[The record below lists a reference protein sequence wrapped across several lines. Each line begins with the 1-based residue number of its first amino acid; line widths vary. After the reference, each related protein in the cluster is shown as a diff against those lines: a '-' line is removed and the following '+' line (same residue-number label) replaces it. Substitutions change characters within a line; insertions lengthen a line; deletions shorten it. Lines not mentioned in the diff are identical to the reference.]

1 MRARSEREYDS
12 ALLRLGKLY
21 KCALV
26 LTSSKERKLIW
37 QLSAIFAIL
46 KHRNMAVGFTKKTVK
61 DIDLKHKRVLLRAD
75 YNVPVKDGKISDDYR
90 IKQSVETIK
99 YIWEQYESSI
109 VIISHLGRPDG
120 KPAPEFSL
128 KPVAKRLEELLGKPV
143 EFAADTIGPKAK
155 AACEGLKPGQILLL
169 ENVRFDGR
177 EEKNSKDYAKE
188 LVETTKAEVF
198 VQDGFG
204 VVHRAHATTEAI
216 THLLP
221 SVAGLL
227 LAREV
232 ETIEKAVKDPARPLV
247 SVVGGA
253 KISDKIEVLNKLIE
267 ISEVVAVVGAM
278 ANIFLIA
285 EKFKVGKSLADRE
298 ELGIAK
304 DILVHVRREEKRRN
318 FNFLLPIDVVV
329 SKKMDGTAATRLVD
343 LAANNLA
350 DIQAYPKL
358 PKRSAYTVG
367 EDEIILD
374 VGPISAAMIAGT
386 IKLSNTVIWNGP
398 CGVTETKGIA
408 GAHDPFAH
416 ATHTIMDAMIGTSN
430 QHINK
435 PFSLVGGGD
444 TVSYVEKQGMTEDFS
459 HVSTGGGASLEL
471 IAGHKLPGV
480 EALQDKN

>member
-1 MRARSEREYDS
+1 
-12 ALLRLGKLY
+12 
-21 KCALV
+21 
-26 LTSSKERKLIW
+26 
-37 QLSAIFAIL
+37 
-46 KHRNMAVGFTKKTVK
+46 MAFDKKTVK

-75 YNVPVKDGKISDDYR
+75 YNVPVKDDKISDDYR

-128 KPVAKRLEELLGKPV
+128 KPVAKCLEELLGKKV
-143 EFAADTIGPKAK
+143 GFAGDTIGPEAK
-155 AACEGLKPGQILLL
+155 AACGQLKPGQILLL
-169 ENVRFDGR
+169 ENVRFDPR
-177 EEKNSKDYAKE
+177 EEENSKDYAE
-188 LVETTKAEVF
+188 AIVETTKAEVF

-204 VVHRAHATTEAI
+204 VVHRAHATTDAI

-227 LAREV
+227 LVKEV

-267 ISEVVAVVGAM
+267 ISDMVAIVGAM
-278 ANIFLIA
+278 ANNFLLA
-285 EKFKVGKSLADRE
+285 EKFKVGKSLIERE
-298 ELGIAK
+298 ALATAK
-304 DILVHVRREEKRRN
+304 DVLEHVRREEKKRN
-318 FNFLLPIDVVV
+318 FNFLLPVDVVV
-329 SKKMDGTAATRLVD
+329 SKKIDGTAATRVVD
-343 LAANNLA
+343 LSANNLA
-350 DIQAYPKL
+350 DIQAYPKA
-358 PKRSAYTVG
+358 PAPASYNVAS
-367 EDEIILD
+367 DELILD
-374 VGPISAAMIAGT
+374 IGPMSAFMIAGA
-386 IKLSNTVIWNGP
+386 IKLSNTVIWNGT
-398 CGVTETKGIA
+398 CGVAETKGIA

-416 ATHTIMDAMIGTSN
+416 ATHVIMDAMISGSN
-430 QHINK
+430 LHANK

-444 TVSYVEKQGMTEDFS
+444 TVSYVEHQGMTEDFS

>member
-1 MRARSEREYDS
+1 
-12 ALLRLGKLY
+12 
-21 KCALV
+21 
-26 LTSSKERKLIW
+26 
-37 QLSAIFAIL
+37 
-46 KHRNMAVGFTKKTVK
+46 MAVGFNKKTVK
-61 DIDLKHKRVLLRAD
+61 DIDLKHKRVLVRAD

-120 KPAPEFSL
+120 KPSPEFSL
-128 KPVAKRLEELLGKPV
+128 KPVAKRLEELLDKKV
-143 EFAADTIGPKAK
+143 EFAGDTVGPEAK
-155 AACEGLKPGQILLL
+155 AACEKLKPGQILLL
-169 ENVRFDGR
+169 ENVRFDSR
-177 EEKNSKDYAKE
+177 EEENSKEYAKE
-188 LVETTKAEVF
+188 LVETAKADVF

-204 VVHRAHATTEAI
+204 VVHRAHASTEAI

-227 LAREV
+227 LAKEV

-267 ISEVVAVVGAM
+267 ISEAVAVVGAM
-278 ANIFLIA
+278 ANVFLLA
-285 EKFKVGKSLADRE
+285 EKYKVGKSLVERE
-298 ELGIAK
+298 ELGTAK
-304 DILVHVRREEKRRN
+304 TILAHVRREEKKRN
-318 FNFLLPIDVVV
+318 LNFILPIDAVV
-329 SKKMDGTAATRLVD
+329 SKKTDGTAATRVVD
-343 LAANNLA
+343 LSANNLA
-350 DIQAYPKL
+350 DIQAYPRL
-358 PKRSAYTVG
+358 PKPPAYTVAA
-367 EDEIILD
+367 DELILD
-374 VGPISAAMIAGT
+374 IGPMSAAMIAGA
-386 IKLSNTVIWNGP
+386 IKLSSTVIWNGT
-398 CGVTETKGIA
+398 CGVAETRGIA

-416 ATHTIMDAMIGTSN
+416 ATHVIMEAMVGDTN
-430 QHINK
+430 RHANR

-444 TVSYVEKQGMTEDFS
+444 TVSYVEQQGMTDDFS

>member
-1 MRARSEREYDS
+1 
-12 ALLRLGKLY
+12 
-21 KCALV
+21 
-26 LTSSKERKLIW
+26 
-37 QLSAIFAIL
+37 
-46 KHRNMAVGFTKKTVK
+46 MAEVGFNKKTVK

-109 VIISHLGRPDG
+109 VIVSHLGRPDG
-120 KPAPEFSL
+120 KPSPEFSL

-143 EFAADTIGPKAK
+143 SFAGDTVGPEAK
-155 AACEGLKPGQILLL
+155 AACGQLKPGQILLL
-169 ENVRFDGR
+169 ENVRFDAR
-177 EEKNSKDYAKE
+177 EEKNSKEFAKE
-188 LVETTKAEVF
+188 LAETAKAEVF

-204 VVHRAHATTEAI
+204 VVHRAHASTEAI

-227 LAREV
+227 LAKEV
-232 ETIEKAVKDPARPLV
+232 ETIEKSVKDPERPLV

-278 ANIFLIA
+278 ANIFLLA
-285 EKFKVGKSLADRE
+285 EKFKIGQSLVERE
-298 ELGIAK
+298 ELGTAK
-304 DILVHVRREEKRRN
+304 QVLEHVRREEKKRN

-329 SKKMDGTAATRLVD
+329 SKKVDGTAASRIVD
-343 LAANNLA
+343 LSANNLA
-350 DIQAYPKL
+350 DIQAYPKV
-358 PKRSAYTVG
+358 PKPPAYTVAH
-367 EDEIILD
+367 DELILD
-374 VGPISAAMIAGT
+374 VGPMSAAMIAGA
-386 IKLSNTVIWNGP
+386 IKLSKTVIWNGT
-398 CGVTETKGIA
+398 CGVAETKGIA

-416 ATHTIMDAMIGTSN
+416 ATHIIMDAMIGDTN
-430 QHINK
+430 QHANR

-444 TVSYVEKQGMTEDFS
+444 TVSYVEQQGMTDDFS

-471 IAGHKLPGV
+471 IAGHKLPGL

>member
-1 MRARSEREYDS
+1 M
-12 ALLRLGKLY
+12 
-21 KCALV
+21 
-26 LTSSKERKLIW
+26 SS
-37 QLSAIFAIL
+37 
-46 KHRNMAVGFTKKTVK
+46 VGFDKKTVR
-61 DIDLKHKRVLLRAD
+61 DVDLKHKRVLLRAD
-75 YNVPVKDGKISDDYR
+75 YNVPVKDGRISDDYR

-128 KPVAKRLEELLGKPV
+128 KPVAKKLEELLGKKV
-143 EFAADTIGPKAK
+143 LFAGDTIGVEAK
-155 AACEGLKPGQILLL
+155 AACEQLQPGQILLL

-177 EEKNSKDYAKE
+177 EEKNSKDYAQAI
-188 LVETTKAEVF
+188 VDTAKADVF

-227 LAREV
+227 LAKEV
-232 ETIEKAVKDPARPLV
+232 VTIEKAVKDPARPLV

-267 ISEVVAVVGAM
+267 ISDTVAVVGAM
-278 ANIFLIA
+278 ANNFLLA
-285 EKFKVGKSLADRE
+285 EKLKIGKSLIERE
-298 ELGIAK
+298 TLDTAK
-304 DILVHVRREEKRRN
+304 DVLEHVRREEKKRN
-318 FNFLLPIDVVV
+318 FNFLLPIDAVV
-329 SKKMDGTAATRLVD
+329 SKRTDGTAATRIVD
-343 LAANNLA
+343 LSGNNLA
-350 DIQAYPKL
+350 DIEAYPKL
-358 PKRSAYTVG
+358 PKPAAYTVAH
-367 EDEIILD
+367 DELILD
-374 VGPISAAMIAGT
+374 IGPMSASIIAGA
-386 IKLSNTVIWNGP
+386 IKLSNTVIWNGT
-398 CGVTETKGIA
+398 CGVAETKGIA

-416 ATHTIMDAMIGTSN
+416 ATHVIMDAMISGSN
-430 QHINK
+430 QHANK

-444 TVSYVEKQGMTEDFS
+444 TVSYVEQQGMTEDFS

-471 IAGHKLPGV
+471 ISGHKLPGV